1 MQSGHT
7 DYKTRFTQISLSPFL
22 NRGYPRLRNGLKRRG
37 LKMSAPSKAYK
48 FLLVKVQLGQRLA
61 ASPILNSTFREVT
74 N

>member
-1 MQSGHT
+1 
-7 DYKTRFTQISLSPFL
+7 
-22 NRGYPRLRNGLKRRG
+22 
-37 LKMSAPSKAYK
+37 MSAPSKVYQ